1 MLSKLVRAPGRRLE
15 EPRAASLIARIEGAT
30 PTERKQI
37 VSDAVLAQVATV
49 LGYGPSKEVE
59 SSQSFKDLGFDSLAA
74 VELRNRL
81 ARQAG
86 VQLPATLVF
95 DHPTPA
101 ALAAELLR
109 RIESIASGD
118 RVTLEVELADLERR
132 LAAAAADE
140 PGRARVAATLQALL
154 ARFEGERA
162 APVDDED
169 VRSASTAE
177 EVLDLIDRELGAA
190 ELTMQSEGLDG

>member
-1 MLSKLVRAPGRRLE
+1 M
-15 EPRAASLIARIEGAT
+15 
-30 PTERKQI
+30 
-37 VSDAVLAQVATV
+37 
-49 LGYGPSKEVE
+49 
-59 SSQSFKDLGFDSLAA
+59 
-74 VELRNRL
+74 
-81 ARQAG
+81 
-86 VQLPATLVF
+86 QLPATLVF